1 MKRIALILVLIISA
15 LPLAAQQEGLTLQE
29 CLESASENSPLLK
42 NSSLDVLSAKAQRTE
57 AALEY
62 LPRVGITSF
71 GYRAIHPLLEVTMMD
86 VMGSSPLGPV
96 AMDAG
101 INPAFSTL
109 KWGYGVT
116 ATVLQPIY
124 AGGRIIAGNRLA
136 KIGLEAAN
144 LKDSMSRREVRDSVE
159 FKYWRIVGLQEKQKT
174 LSQTLSLLDTLDKD
188 LRSALAAGLATEPQM
203 MDLSHKRSTLKSGI
217 RRLER
222 SLALLKMDLLETA
235 GIPYQVLS
243 LGDIYLADELSEVPS
258 PEEVHAGG
266 KDVYQREESRLL
278 QLQVE
283 AKVQEKRM
291 AVGELLPQVTIG
303 GGYGYSQLMG
313 PKRGKFNGLVFGM
326 VKIPITD
333 IPKAVYRARRY
344 DYQVEKAL
352 ADQEWLTSRL
362 RLQDQLLFVEV
373 ETAWDNLQDAIE
385 EEILAEDTLERLK
398 IRYQAGSATMS
409 ELMQS
414 SLALSAA
421 SEKLA
426 DRRIEYRL
434 AVIRFQH

>member
-1 MKRIALILVLIISA
+1 MKRITLILALMVSA
-15 LPLAAQQEGLTLQE
+15 LPMMAQQENLTLGE
-29 CLESASENSPLLK
+29 CLSSASESSPLLR
-42 NSSLDVLSAKAQRTE
+42 NSSLDVLAARAQKAE

-62 LPRVGITSF
+62 LPRVGITSY

-86 VMGSSPLGPV
+86 VLGSTPIGPIV
-96 AMDAG
+96 QETG
-101 INPAFSTL
+101 IDLKYSTL

-116 ATVLQPIY
+116 ATMLQPVY

-144 LKDSMSRREVRDSVE
+144 LKDSLSRRAVRDSVE
-159 FKYWRIVGLQEKQKT
+159 FKYWRIVALQEKQKT
-174 LSQTLSLLDTLDKD
+174 LDQTLSLLDTLEKD
-188 LRSALAAGLATEPQM
+188 LGSAIAAGLATEPQM
-203 MDLSHKRSTLKSGI
+203 MDLTHKRNTLRSGI

-222 SLALLKMDLLETA
+222 SITLLKMDLLETA

-243 LGDIYLADELSEVPS
+243 LGDIYLADELSDVPE
-258 PEEVHAGG
+258 PEEVVAGSRE
-266 KDVYQREESRLL
+266 VMEREESRLL

-283 AKVQEKRM
+283 AKIQEKRM
-291 AVGELLPQVTIG
+291 AVGELLPQVSVG
-303 GGYGYSQLMG
+303 AGYGYSQLMA
-313 PKRGKFNGLVFGM
+313 PKQGKFNGLVFGM

-352 ADQEWLTSRL
+352 ADQDWLTSRL

-373 ETAWDNLQDAIE
+373 QTAWDNLQDAIE
-385 EEILAEDTLERLK
+385 AEILAEDTLERLR

-414 SLALSAA
+414 SLALSSAR
-421 SEKLA
+421 EQLA

-434 AVIRFQH
+434 SVIRYQH